1 MKTTSETKTLS
12 NGVEIP
18 SLALGTW
25 LTDDI
30 VVADAVKSAVAIG
43 YRHVDT
49 AQAYGNERGVGE
61 GIRNS
66 GVSRD
71 KLFVTS
77 KVAAE
82 YKTYGEVK
90 ESIERS
96 LSVMKLDYIDLML
109 IHSPQPWKYVNQ
121 SDDRFLEGNRE
132 AWRALEDAYRAGKV
146 RAIGLSNFEVG
157 DIENIWDNSSVKPMV
172 NQVLCHISNTPF
184 ELIEYSQKKEMV
196 VEAYS
201 PVAHGEA
208 LKNPVIR
215 DIAASYG
222 VTVPQLCIRYCLSLG
237 LVALPK
243 TTDSAHMKA
252 NAELDFSISPD
263 DMERLKRIERIRDYG
278 DASFFPVFGGRL

>member
-12 NGVEIP
+12 NGVVIP

-25 LTDDI
+25 LVDDTA
-30 VVADAVKSAVAIG
+30 VADAVKNAVAIG

-49 AQAYGNERGVGE
+49 AQAYGNERGVGV

-96 LSVMKLDYIDLML
+96 LSLMKLDYIDLML

-121 SDDRFLEGNRE
+121 SDDRFPEGNRE
-132 AWRALEDAYRAGKV
+132 AWRALEDAYRDGKV
-146 RAIGLSNFEVG
+146 RAIGYPTSRWE
-157 DIENIWDNSSVKPMV
+157 
-172 NQVLCHISNTPF
+172 ISKTYGITP
-184 ELIEYSQKKEMV
+184 
-196 VEAYS
+196 
-201 PVAHGEA
+201 
-208 LKNPVIR
+208 R
-215 DIAASYG
+215 
-222 VTVPQLCIRYCLSLG
+222 
-237 LVALPK
+237 
-243 TTDSAHMKA
+243 
-252 NAELDFSISPD
+252 
-263 DMERLKRIERIRDYG
+263 
-278 DASFFPVFGGRL
+278 